1 MPTANYNLP
10 TIGGEEAVNIV
21 GDMNA
26 LANAT
31 DAALKK
37 VSDEYLE
44 PYTLPTA
51 SRTVKGGVIVGD
63 GLYVSKAGVLSTY
76 GDGSELSIPIA
87 TSSTLGG
94 VKVGDGLAID
104 RDGVLSVAERGV
116 PANSVTTGTIANGAV
131 TTDKLAASA
140 VTSDK
145 LAGESVTNDKL
156 SKAVAQDMADTKAK
170 AEAVYNGFNGS
181 PVVAGSL
188 SSGSGGIETWGKL
201 VILHLNAINVPS
213 ASRTL
218 VGNVT
223 SAFRPRSET
232 VGTVAALDGSEAVV
246 GFIRVDTAGN
256 VYINPG
262 NKSNLTWDGTLVYA
276 VG

>member
-10 TIGGEEAVNIV
+10 TISGDEAVNIV
-21 GDMNA
+21 GDMNS

-63 GLYVSKAGVLSTY
+63 GLYISKAGVLSTY

-87 TSSTLGG
+87 THSTLGG

-104 RDGVLSVAERGV
+104 RDGVLSVEEKGV

-131 TTDKLAASA
+131 TSDKLAASA
-140 VTSDK
+140 VTADK

-156 SKAVAQDMADTKAK
+156 SKAVAQDLADAKSKAV
-170 AEAVYNGFNGS
+170 AAYDGFNGS

-188 SSGSGGIETWGKL
+188 SSGKGSIETWGKL
-201 VILHLNAINVPS
+201 VILHLNEINVPS
-213 ASRTL
+213 DSRTL

-223 SAFRPRSET
+223 SAFRPSSET
-232 VGTVAALDGSEAVV
+232 VGTVVAMYGSAAVV
-246 GFIRVDTAGN
+246 GFARVDTAGN

-262 NKSNLTWDGTLVYA
+262 SKSNLNWAGTLVYSL
-276 VG
+276 V